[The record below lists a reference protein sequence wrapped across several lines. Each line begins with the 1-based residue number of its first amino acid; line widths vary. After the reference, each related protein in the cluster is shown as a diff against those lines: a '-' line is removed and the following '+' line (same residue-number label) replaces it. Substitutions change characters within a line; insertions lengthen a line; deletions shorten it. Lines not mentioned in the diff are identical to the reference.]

1 MSSHDNWMAARKEKV
16 NKADIK
22 YPQVLNSAS
31 LKLNVPMQQGYT
43 SMLCI

>member
-1 MSSHDNWMAARKEKV
+1 MSSHDNWMAAIKEKV

-22 YPQVLNSAS
+22 YPQVSS
-31 LKLNVPMQQGYT
+31 KLNVPMQQGYT